1 MRHRQKSSQRL
12 GSALTVLVAC
22 FAVAPSEAWAERYLT
37 GEEAR
42 ALCFPKADHF
52 EELVVRFAPAQKK
65 AIEKKSGI
73 KVRNLGNRVW
83 IARQGTNTCGVLVLD
98 HVLGKHEIIEY
109 AVAIAPDGRVLQIEV
124 LEFRES
130 HGYEIRNEK
139 WRAQFKGKTAS
150 SKLRLNDD
158 IYNLSGATISCR
170 QITEGTKRVLA
181 TYEVVLRTRLA
192 AGGLP
197 DPPDRPKN

>member
-1 MRHRQKSSQRL
+1 MSRMQKSHQRL
-12 GSALTVLVAC
+12 AHAFAMLVSC
-22 FAVAPSEAWAERYLT
+22 FAVAPFEAWAERYLT
-37 GEEAR
+37 EAEAR
-42 ALCFPKADHF
+42 ALCFPKADRF
-52 EELVVRFAPAQKK
+52 EELVVRFTPGQKK

-83 IARQGTNTCGVLVLD
+83 IACQDTNTSGVLVVD

-130 HGYEIRNEK
+130 HGHEIRGET

-150 SKLRLNDD
+150 SKLKLNDD

-181 TYEVVLRTRLA
+181 TYEVVLRPRLA

-197 DPPDRPKN
+197 DPPARPKN